1 MCVLRRRSLEKRW
14 LIIVKVTFR
23 VLCMIFILYLC
34 TRIAII
40 SYFLIEHLKRLSVMD
55 GRFFRS
61 FAEAEM
67 GVIKANTGVFTGNL
81 DK

>member
-1 MCVLRRRSLEKRW
+1 MCILRRRSFEKRG
-14 LIIVKVTFR
+14 LVIVKVTFR
-23 VLCMIFILYLC
+23 VLCMNFILYLC

-40 SYFLIEHLKRLSVMD
+40 SYFLIEQLKRLSVMD
-55 GRFFRS
+55 SRFFLF

-67 GVIKANTGVFTGNL
+67 GVIKANTGIFTGNL